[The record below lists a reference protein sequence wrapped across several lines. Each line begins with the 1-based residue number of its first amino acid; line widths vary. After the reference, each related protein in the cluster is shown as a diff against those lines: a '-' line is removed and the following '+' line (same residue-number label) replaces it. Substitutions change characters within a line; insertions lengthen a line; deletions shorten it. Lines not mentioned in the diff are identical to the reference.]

1 MLKVKENIENKQ
13 FISPLKKR
21 ETWKVIKESKF
32 PILLGI
38 LVTTE
43 GIIEGCSGFVNL
55 SATSFFRT
63 TIYIKMTQEAI
74 MKGIDVVKREKIKE

>member
-1 MLKVKENIENKQ
+1 MKVKENIESKQ
-13 FISPLKKR
+13 LLSPLKKS

-38 LVTTE
+38 LVTAE
-43 GIIEGCSGFVNL
+43 GLIEGCSGFVNL

-63 TIYIKMTQEAI
+63 AIYIKMTQEAI
-74 MKGIDVVKREKIKE
+74 TKGIDVVKREKIKQ

>member
-1 MLKVKENIENKQ
+1 MLKVKENIENKLHM
-13 FISPLKKR
+13 SPLKKR

-43 GIIEGCSGFVNL
+43 GLIEGCSGFVNL
-55 SATSFFRT
+55 SATSFFRSA
-63 TIYIKMTQEAI
+63 IYIKMT
-74 MKGIDVVKREKIKE
+74 

>member
-1 MLKVKENIENKQ
+1 MLKVKENIESKQ
-13 FISPLKKR
+13 LLSPLKKR

-32 PILLGI
+32 PILLGT
-38 LVTTE
+38 LVTAE

-63 TIYIKMTQEAI
+63 AIYIKMTQEAI
-74 MKGIDVVKREKIKE
+74 AKGIDVVKKEKIKQ

>member
-13 FISPLKKR
+13 LISPIRKR
-21 ETWKVIKESKF
+21 ELWKVIKESKF

-38 LVTTE
+38 LVTAE

-55 SATSFFRT
+55 STTSFFRSAV
-63 TIYIKMTQEAI
+63 YVKMTQEAL
-74 MKGIDVVKREKIKE
+74 MRGIDVVKREKIKQ